1 MDKELRSLMLLLAQA
16 ASLGAW
22 VAFTRWEVRQ
32 NARLIRADGP
42 RDSLHAAFHRQRTLL
57 RLGVALALAGAG
69 ALPLLGTGYPLL
81 LGGLALLLGC
91 GAYFAWAFTP
101 QLNVARG
108 LPRYYVS
115 FAPQAAHFPDRLLA
129 ARAARRYPADA
140 AAQRTWAAAALR
152 RLLLAVLASGA
163 AAYLGLLAATWLAT

>member
-1 MDKELRSLMLLLAQA
+1 VRGLLLLLAQA
-16 ASLGAW
+16 TGLGAW

-32 NARLIRADGP
+32 NARLILADGP

-81 LGGLALLLGC
+81 LGALALLLGC
-91 GAYFAWAFTP
+91 GAYFTWAFTP
-101 QLNVARG
+101 QLNLARG

-129 ARAARRYPADA
+129 ARAARRYPTDA
-140 AAQRTWAAAALR
+140 AAQRAWAAAALR
-152 RLLLAVLASGA
+152 RWLAAALAGGT
-163 AAYLGLLAATWLAT
+163 AAYLALLATAWLSA

>member
-1 MDKELRSLMLLLAQA
+1 VRGLLLLLAQA
-16 ASLGAW
+16 AGLGAW

-32 NARLIRADGP
+32 NARLIRADGA

-57 RLGVALALAGAG
+57 RLGVALALAGAA

-81 LGGLALLLGC
+81 LGVLALLLGC
-91 GAYFAWAFTP
+91 GAYFTWAFTP

-129 ARAARRYPADA
+129 SRAARRYPAVA
-140 AAQRTWAAAALR
+140 AAQRAGAAARLR
-152 RLLLAVLASGA
+152 RLLLAALGAGA
-163 AAYLGLLAATWLAT
+163 AAYLGLLAAAWRLA